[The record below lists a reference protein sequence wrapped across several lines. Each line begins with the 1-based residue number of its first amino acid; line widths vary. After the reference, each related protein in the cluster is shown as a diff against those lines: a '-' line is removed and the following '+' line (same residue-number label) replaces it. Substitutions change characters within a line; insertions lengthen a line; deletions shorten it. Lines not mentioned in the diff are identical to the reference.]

1 MRATAVVP
9 VKRFDAAKE
18 RLAEALPAQA
28 RADLAAA
35 MLDDVLTA
43 LRRCERLDRVIVVS
57 GEPSAAEAAAAAGAD
72 WLDDPDDAGHSHAAA
87 VGVRSALGAG
97 AAAAA
102 LLPGDCPMLDPTE
115 LDRAL
120 ADLRRGSVG
129 VVPDRHAT
137 GTNGLLLCP
146 PDAIGPSFGPDSR
159 ERHLDLARHAG
170 VEASIVAISSLALD
184 LDTPADLDVL
194 RSRVAVDPDRAP
206 STARALL
213 RIDRSEGTWPG
224 P

>member
-9 VKRFDAAKE
+9 VKRYDAAKE
-18 RLAEALPAQA
+18 RLAAALPARA
-28 RADLAAA
+28 RAELAAA

-43 LRRCERLDRVIVVS
+43 LGRCERLDRVIVVS
-57 GEPSAAEAAAAAGAD
+57 GEPAAAEAAAAAGAD
-72 WLDDPDDAGHSHAAA
+72 WIDDPDDAGHSRAA
-87 VGVRSALGAG
+87 VIGVRSALGAG

-120 ADLRRGSVG
+120 AELRRGSVG
-129 VVPDRHAT
+129 VVPDRHGT

-146 PDAIGPSFGPDSR
+146 PDAIEPSFGPDSR
-159 ERHLDLARHAG
+159 DRHLDLARRAG
-170 VEASIVAISSLALD
+170 VEASVVAIASLALD
-184 LDTPADLDVL
+184 LDTPADLDAL
-194 RSRVAVDPDRAP
+194 RKRVGADPYRAP
-206 STARALL
+206 STALALV
-213 RIDRSEGTWPG
+213 RIDRSEGSWPA